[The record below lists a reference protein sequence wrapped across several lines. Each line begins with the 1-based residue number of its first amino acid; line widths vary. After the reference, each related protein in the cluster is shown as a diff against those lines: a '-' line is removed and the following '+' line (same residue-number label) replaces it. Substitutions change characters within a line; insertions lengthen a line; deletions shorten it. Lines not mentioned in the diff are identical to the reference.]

1 MVPPP
6 PSVGDPTFI
15 SFRAREKRTCPMICQ
30 GLLPLACLGS
40 WVPASFTHT
49 PASYPLPLLLLRMNE
64 AEMVSASSIMPL
76 RFVQCFGD
84 MTPFQSMVEMPAE
97 RFVGRRS
104 SWHSLDSVLPTPPAW
119 YCALEAI
126 PDVFPDRFTGA
137 TLLSC
142 ILTAVGIV
150 FIEA

>member
-1 MVPPP
+1 
-6 PSVGDPTFI
+6 
-15 SFRAREKRTCPMICQ
+15 
-30 GLLPLACLGS
+30 
-40 WVPASFTHT
+40 
-49 PASYPLPLLLLRMNE
+49 
-64 AEMVSASSIMPL
+64 
-76 RFVQCFGD
+76 
-84 MTPFQSMVEMPAE
+84 MVEMPGE